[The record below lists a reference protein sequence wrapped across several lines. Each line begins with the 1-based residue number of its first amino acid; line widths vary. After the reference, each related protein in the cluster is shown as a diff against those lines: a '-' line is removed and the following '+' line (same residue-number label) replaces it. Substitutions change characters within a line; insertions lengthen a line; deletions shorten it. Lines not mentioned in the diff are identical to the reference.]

1 MAFAAALAEKRGP
14 RVGDAASLWN
24 FTPAPGWSREE
35 VQILRLCLMKHGVG
49 QWMQI
54 LSTGLLPGKLIQ
66 QLNGQTQRLLGQQ
79 SLAAYT
85 GLKVDVDRIRVDNE
99 TRTDATRKAGLIIN
113 DGPNLTKEMKEK
125 MRQDAVAKYGLTPE
139 QVAEVDEQL
148 AEIAAAFNPASTSAA
163 AGAGS
168 GAAAAGQAAAA
179 GSGAGGSGQA
189 ATAADAGGAAG
200 RGTGSA
206 GGAAAA
212 APPRN
217 ALAISTG
224 VLAATL
230 LDASLGNLM
239 AQPTEQLSA
248 EQLGQ
253 LLLRLRNRL
262 ACLVDRA
269 RGRAG
274 LPPRTAPRWATE
286 AAAAACLA
294 AMAAAEASAP
304 QAPAAAAGGQEG
316 AAGPVMVSVPFSREV
331 LAEATACRVRS
342 GTAAGAR
349 GNAPGA
355 QGGVRK
361 RTSKGGKAKGG
372 DREWSPEGEE
382 NTAPQPR
389 GGGKRKSGAVAG
401 GEEADG
407 VASGRAKRASR
418 PKRGSSKHDPY
429 VDDNDY
435 GDEGIDPFD
444 VGDDLDDMNPHGR
457 YGNGGGRRADP
468 SEAISALT
476 AMGFTQSK
484 ARGALRECNFNVE
497 LAVEW
502 LFANCL

>member
-54 LSTGLLPGKLIQ
+54 LNTGLLPGKLIQ

-85 GLKVDVDRIRVDNE
+85 GLKVDVDRIRIDNE
-99 TRTDATRKAGLIIN
+99 ARTDATRKAGLIIN

-139 QVAEVDEQL
+139 QLAEVDEQL
-148 AEIAAAFNPASTSAA
+148 AEIAAALNPASTSAA
-163 AGAGS
+163 AAAGTGGAAPGAAGGAGPVTGG
-168 GAAAAGQAAAA
+168 GAAAAAAAA
-179 GSGAGGSGQA
+179 GDA
-189 ATAADAGGAAG
+189 A
-200 RGTGSA
+200 GSA
-206 GGAAAA
+206 GGAVMA

-230 LDASLGNLM
+230 LDPGLGNLI
-239 AQPTEQLSA
+239 AQPTEQLNP

-274 LPPRTAPRWATE
+274 LPPRTTPRWAGE

-304 QAPAAAAGGQEG
+304 QVPAPAAGGQEG
-316 AAGPVMVSVPFSREV
+316 AGGPVVVAVPFSR
-331 LAEATACRVRS
+331 
-342 GTAAGAR
+342 
-349 GNAPGA
+349 
-355 QGGVRK
+355 GVRK
-361 RTSKGGKAKGG
+361 RTSKGGKVKGG

-382 NTAPQPR
+382 NMAPPQGGGR
-389 GGGKRKSGAVAG
+389 GGGKRKSSAAAG

-407 VASGRAKRASR
+407 IANGRAKRTSR
-418 PKRGSSKHDPY
+418 AKRGSSKYDPY

-444 VGDDLDDMNPHGR
+444 LEDDMDDMNPHGR
-457 YGNGGGRRADP
+457 YGSGGGGRRADP
-468 SEAISALT
+468 AEAISTLT
-476 AMGFTQSK
+476 AMGFPERK

-502 LFANCL
+502 LFANCV